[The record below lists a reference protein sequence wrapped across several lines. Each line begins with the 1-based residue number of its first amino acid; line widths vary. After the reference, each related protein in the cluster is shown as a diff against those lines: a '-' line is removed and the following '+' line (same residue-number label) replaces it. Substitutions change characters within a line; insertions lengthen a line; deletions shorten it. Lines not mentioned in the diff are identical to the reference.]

1 MMKAMS
7 ENFLDHT
14 HKNKLAE
21 MDLLKINEWEIN
33 KDTDMINMEK

>member
-14 HKNKLAE
+14 QKNKLAE

-33 KDTDMINMEK
+33 KDTNVINMEK